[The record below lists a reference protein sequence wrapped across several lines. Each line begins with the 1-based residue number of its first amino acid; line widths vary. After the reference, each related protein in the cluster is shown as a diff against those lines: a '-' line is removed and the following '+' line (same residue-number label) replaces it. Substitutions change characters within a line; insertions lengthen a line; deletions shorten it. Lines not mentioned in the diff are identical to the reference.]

1 MGVAAFSGHS
11 GCVNMIQLFAAA
23 KVGGISACS
32 DGSSPFQFT
41 ITGLSSSAPYVIFA
55 LLREIGEEERGHK
68 TRLANV
74 GFCSKKFGG
83 FAKNLP

>member
-1 MGVAAFSGHS
+1 
-11 GCVNMIQLFAAA
+11 MILLFAAA
-23 KVGGISACS
+23 KVGVISACS
-32 DGSSPFQFT
+32 NGSSPFQFT
-41 ITGLSSSAPYVIFA
+41 ITGLPSSAPHVIFTF
-55 LLREIGEEERGHK
+55 LREIGEEEKGHK